1 VTVAVPQP
9 IDHSP
14 NTSAEYPE
22 RRETMRST
30 VKHLRYVLGSLS
42 AVLFSASVASSV

>member
-1 VTVAVPQP
+1 LTDVAPQP
-9 IDHSP
+9 SDHP
-14 NTSAEYPE
+14 HNTLAEYPE

>member
-1 VTVAVPQP
+1 L
-9 IDHSP
+9 
-14 NTSAEYPE
+14 AEYPE

-42 AVLFSASVASSV
+42 AVMFTAAASQTV